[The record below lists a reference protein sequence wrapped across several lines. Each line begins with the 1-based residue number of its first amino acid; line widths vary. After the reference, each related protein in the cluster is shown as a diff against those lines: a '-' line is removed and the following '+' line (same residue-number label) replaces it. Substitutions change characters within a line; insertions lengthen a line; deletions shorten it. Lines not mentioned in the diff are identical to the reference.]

1 MSVPTAIARLY
12 LIFFRHSA
20 FFAWLSAAFARRQQ
34 AAEAFLDAGN
44 ERRRAERAA
53 DQLEIVTPTGGGWGR
68 QEG

>member
-12 LIFFRHSA
+12 LIVFRHSA
-20 FFAWLSAAFARRQQ
+20 FFAWLSAVFARRQQ

-53 DQLEIVTPTGGGWGR
+53 DQLEIITPTGGGWGR